1 MNVFDEAHFRKS
13 EYNTRR
19 QFLKN
24 CISGAG
30 ALTLGSML
38 GGDLF
43 ANNLLEQG
51 YETHQGPHFPAK
63 AKHVIYMHMAGAP
76 SQLELFDHK
85 PALNKLNGQ
94 ACPASLLEGKRFAFI
109 RGVPQMLGSQ
119 ANFNQ
124 HGESRAW
131 VSDYLPHFTEAVDEV
146 CFLKAVHTDE
156 FNHAPAQFLMQTGGP
171 RTGRPSIGSWAT
183 YGLGSL
189 NENLPGF
196 VVLLSNDVAPSGGK
210 RLWGSGFLPSVHQGV
225 QCQSSGDAVRNLKN
239 PKGVDSRL
247 RKKSVDAINKINELE
262 YQESEDPEILTRIAQ
277 YELAFKMQTSVPG
290 VMNIEDEPAYIKE
303 MYGITPGRNSFAN
316 NCLLARRLV
325 ENGVRFVQLYDRGW
339 DTHGANQQDGVG
351 PTGLKNKCKAVD
363 RGMTA
368 LLKDLKQRGLL
379 EETLI
384 VWGGE
389 FGRTPMMEARSGK
402 NFLGRDHHNEAFTM
416 WMAGA
421 GIKKGMTHGETDE
434 IGYSG
439 IRGRVHVHD
448 IQATMLNQ
456 LGLDHE
462 RLTYRFQGRDFRL
475 TDVHGNVI
483 KDILSTA

>member
-1 MNVFDEAHFRKS
+1 MSILNEAYFRES

-19 QFLKN
+19 HFLKQ
-24 CISGAG
+24 CMSGIG
-30 ALTLGSML
+30 ALSLGSMV

-43 ANNLLEQG
+43 GAGLSSEKLGNTR
-51 YETHQGPHFPAK
+51 THFAPK
-63 AKHVIYMHMAGAP
+63 AKHVIYLHMAGAP
-76 SQLELFDHK
+76 SQLELFDYK
-85 PALNKLNGQ
+85 PELMKLNGQ
-94 ACPASLLEGKRFAFI
+94 SCPASLLEGKRFAFI
-109 RGVPQMLGSQ
+109 RGVPKMLGSQ

-124 HGESRAW
+124 YGDSQSW
-131 VSDYLPHFTEAVDEV
+131 VSDYLPNFSNVVDEV
-146 CFLKAVHTDE
+146 SFLKAVHTDE
-156 FNHAPAQFLMQTGGP
+156 FNHAPAQFLMQTGSA

-183 YGLGSL
+183 YGLGSS

-196 VVLLSNDVAPSGGK
+196 VVLLSNGGASGGK
-210 RLWGSGFLPSVHQGV
+210 RLWGSGFLPTVHQGV
-225 QCQSSGDAVRNLKN
+225 HCKSTGDAVRNLQN
-239 PKGVDSRL
+239 PKGVDSAM
-247 RKKSVDAINKINELE
+247 RKKSVETINKINELE
-262 YQESEDPEILTRIAQ
+262 YQESQDPEILTRISQ

-290 VMNIEDEPAYIKE
+290 VMNIDDEPEYIKE
-303 MYGITPGRNSFAN
+303 SYGVTPGENSFAN

-339 DTHGANQQDGVG
+339 DTHGAGENSGVG
-351 PTGLKNKCKAVD
+351 TLGLKRKCKSVD
-363 RGMTA
+363 QSMTA
-368 LLKDLKQRGLL
+368 LIKDLKQRGLL

-389 FGRTPMMEARSGK
+389 FGRTPMMEARTGK
-402 NFLGRDHHNEAFTM
+402 SFLGRDHHNEAFTM

-421 GIKKGMTHGETDE
+421 GIKRGITHGETDE

-439 IRGRVHVHD
+439 IRDRVHVHD
-448 IQATMLNQ
+448 IQATILNQ

-483 KDILSTA
+483 KDILV

>member
-1 MNVFDEAHFRKS
+1 MNVFDEANFRKS

-19 QFLKN
+19 QFIKN

-30 ALTLGSML
+30 ALTLGSIL
-38 GGDLF
+38 GGNLF
-43 ANNLLEQG
+43 AKNLLGQH
-51 YETHQGPHFPAK
+51 YETHQQAHFAPK
-63 AKHVIYMHMAGAP
+63 AKHVIYLHMAGAP
-76 SQLELFDHK
+76 SQLELFDYK
-85 PALNKLNGQ
+85 PELNKLNGQ
-94 ACPASLLEGKRFAFI
+94 PCPTSLLEGKRFAFI

-119 ANFNQ
+119 ATFNQ
-124 HGESRAW
+124 YGESRTW
-131 VSDYLPHFTEAVDEV
+131 VSDYLPNFSSVVDEV
-146 CFLKAVHTDE
+146 SFLKAVHTDE
-156 FNHAPAQFLMQTGGP
+156 FNHAPAQFLMQTGSP
-171 RTGRPSIGSWAT
+171 RMGKPSIGSWAT
-183 YGLGSL
+183 YGLGSP

-196 VVLLSNDVAPSGGK
+196 VVLLSDGGPTGGK
-210 RLWGSGFLPSVHQGV
+210 RLWGSGFLPTVHQGV
-225 QCQSSGDAVRNLKN
+225 QCNSSEEAVRNLRN
-239 PKGVDSRL
+239 PKGIDRVL

-262 YQESEDPEILTRIAQ
+262 YQESQDPEILTRISQ

-290 VMNIEDEPAYIKE
+290 VMNINDEPEYIKE
-303 MYGITPGRNSFAN
+303 LYGVTPGKNSFAN

-339 DTHGANQQDGVG
+339 DTHGVGENNGVDSL
-351 PTGLKNKCKAVD
+351 GLKKKCESVD
-363 RGMTA
+363 QGMTA

-379 EETLI
+379 EDTLV

-389 FGRTPMMEARSGK
+389 FGRTPMMEARTGK
-402 NFLGRDHHNEAFTM
+402 SFFGRDHHNEAFTM

-421 GIKKGMTHGETDE
+421 GIKKGMTYGETDV

-439 IRGRVHVHD
+439 IRDRVHVHD
-448 IQATMLNQ
+448 IQATILNQ

-483 KDILSTA
+483 KDILSV